1 MNISNQDYHIRM
13 LADLAAQN
21 HEALIIARAAKPN
34 DIRSKEGD
42 LVVVGS
48 AVAALSLITNIVKA
62 VSMSSGLSPEL
73 ICESIPSVIR
83 EKEEKKK

>member
-21 HEALIIARAAKPN
+21 HEALIIARDAKPN
-34 DIRSKEGD
+34 DIESKEGD

-48 AVAALSLITNIVKA
+48 TVAVLSLITNIVKA

-83 EKEEKKK
+83 KKEEKKK